1 MDTGTDSG
9 LDENI
14 RRADSS
20 YNRSYV
26 ALYTVWASILENGHV
41 RTRMISLSN
50 PTQRGRF
57 IRDIIN

>member
-1 MDTGTDSG
+1 MDAGTDSG

-14 RRADSS
+14 RRADSP

-26 ALYTVWASILENGHV
+26 ALYTTRPSILENGHV